1 MHLVPLSVCDFA
13 IQPVDARLRTV
24 SAQVRIN
31 RHGADRVASGHPWIF
46 QSDVIEKGDAQPGD
60 AVRVV
65 NQQGRLLGTAHFSA
79 SSQITLRLLS
89 PKQEII
95 DDAFWCRRIAS
106 ALSHRQRVVSGS
118 NSYRLIHAEADGL
131 PGLIVDRYGDYLVV
145 QTLTQGMD
153 RAKAEIVSALEKL
166 IAPKGIVE
174 RNDSAIRDKENL
186 PRQTGILTGDVPAP
200 VMMEMNGL
208 HLEANLLEG
217 QKTGVFLDQREN
229 YLAAARWAKGQVLD
243 CFTSTGGFALHM
255 AAKADAV
262 EAVDSSE
269 RALATATRNR
279 DANGITNIKFREADV
294 FNSLAG
300 YNASGRR
307 FDTIVIDPPAF
318 AKSNSQLAAA
328 EKAYRDLNRRA
339 LSLLNPGG
347 VLISCSCSQHM
358 SEALL
363 FDGIAQASIE
373 TGRPLRVLE
382 RRIQSMDHPVLLTVP
397 ETLYLKCLILE
408 LV

>member
-1 MHLVPLSVCDFA
+1 MPLVRLSECDFA
-13 IQPVDARLRTV
+13 IQRVNARLRSV

-46 QSDVIEKGDAQPGD
+46 QSDVIDKGDAQPGD

-95 DDAFWCRRIAS
+95 DDAFWCRRITS
-106 ALSHRQRVVSGS
+106 ALSYRQRVVSGS

-131 PGLIVDRYGDYLVV
+131 PGLIVDRYGDYLVI

-153 RAKAEIVSALEKL
+153 RAKAEIVHALEKL
-166 IAPKGIVE
+166 IEPKGIVE
-174 RNDSAIRDKENL
+174 RNDSAIRDKETL
-186 PRQTGILTGDVPAP
+186 PRQTGILTGDVPSP

-229 YLAAARWAKGQVLD
+229 YLAATRWAKGQVLD